1 MLNRRHQDALTPL
14 LAALAVILVLAVE
27 VFRPFLL
34 DFTVAIAVAVLLAPA
49 QNRLAKALGGRRS
62 LSATLLVLLATLV
75 IFIPVLTSLV
85 ILVKQTLAFFDWAM
99 PHLDPEE
106 MKRLWS
112 DTLPT
117 RFPALRGWILRT
129 EGQLT
134 PLFSNVL
141 TELMARANSGLQ
153 SLLSGLAKLFFDLML
168 FLIMLFFLLK
178 DGPRLKAELRPI
190 SPFSELQERQI
201 FDHLDKTVKASLQ
214 AMVAVPLAQGLLAGV
229 GFALFGVPSPMV
241 WATVVILASNV
252 PVLGSPLGWVPAVVY
267 LFVDGRTWPAVGL
280 FLFGLLLIS
289 GIDNVVKPLILR
301 GGAQI
306 HPLLGFLAILGG
318 VLAFGFHGFLVGP
331 VILSLVLS
339 AIRIYR
345 LDVMR
350 SGPATVPETPAPA
363 PAAPGP
369 TLAAESART
378 A

>member
-1 MLNRRHQDALTPL
+1 MPNRRHQDALAPL
-14 LAALAVILVLAVE
+14 LAALAVILVLAFQ
-27 VFRPFLL
+27 VFRPFVL
-34 DFTVAIAVAVLLAPA
+34 DLTVAIAVAVLLAPA
-49 QNRLAKALGGRRS
+49 QNRLARALGERRS
-62 LSATLLVLLATLV
+62 LAATILVLLATLV

-85 ILVKQTLAFFDWAM
+85 ILVRQTLAFFDWAM
-99 PHLDPEE
+99 PHLDPEG

-117 RFPALRGWILRT
+117 RFPVLRGWILRT
-129 EGQLT
+129 EGQIT
-134 PLFSNVL
+134 PLFSNAL
-141 TELMARANSGLQ
+141 AELMARANSTLQ
-153 SLLSGLAKLFFDLML
+153 SLLSGLAKLFFDLVL

-190 SPFSELQERQI
+190 SPFSEMQERQI

-214 AMVAVPLAQGLLAGV
+214 AMVAVPLVQGLLAGV
-229 GFALFGVPSPMV
+229 GFFLFGVPSPMV
-241 WATVVILASNV
+241 WATAVILASNV
-252 PVLGSPLGWVPAVVY
+252 PVLGSPLGWMPAVVY
-267 LFVDGRTWPAVGL
+267 LFLEGRTWPAVGL

-345 LDVMR
+345 LDVLR
-350 SGPATVPETPAPA
+350 PLPAAAPDASSQGPAVAE
-363 PAAPGP
+363 AA
-369 TLAAESART
+369 LADSARS